1 MAPKVK
7 LTYFNLRGRAEP
19 TRMLLAY
26 GGIEYEDCRVTPG
39 FVDPT
44 EWMALKPKT
53 PYGSLPLLEW
63 NGECLAQSMA
73 IARFVA
79 KEVGLAGRCN
89 MECAQVD
96 EIVDAVNDLGVA
108 GAQAMFSKDD
118 EKIKK
123 FMTETVPNGLT
134 QLEKRLVGRG
144 GQYFVGNAFSWADL
158 MLFNLCSGFPDQS
171 ILNKFPKIKNLAGR
185 VGEIP
190 NIKRWV
196 EKRPVTSI

>member
-1 MAPKVK
+1 MGEAKNHWTKNIKFNFTTNMAPKVK

-89 MECAQVD
+89 MECAQ
-96 EIVDAVNDLGVA
+96 
-108 GAQAMFSKDD
+108 DD

-123 FMTETVPNGLT
+123 FMTETIPNTLA
-134 QLEKRLVGRG
+134 QLEKRLSGRG

-158 MLFNLCSGFPDQS
+158 MLYNFCSGLPDQS
-171 ILNKFPKIKNLAGR
+171 CLDKVPKIKNLMSR
-185 VGEIP
+185 VANIP
-190 NIKRWV
+190 NIKCWV
-196 EKRPVTSI
+196 EKRPATKM